1 MTKAVRT
8 QGPRRPLEGLRVLE
22 MGQLLAGPFAAVLLA
37 WFGAEVIKIEP
48 PGEGDPLRTWRSLYK
63 GTALWWYI
71 LGRNKKSV
79 TVNLRTPEGQAIVR
93 RLVDKVD
100 VVLENFKPGT
110 MEKWGLGYEDLK
122 KINPRIIMARVSGWG
137 QDGPYSGKP
146 GFASVAEA
154 VGGMRFV
161 TGYPDSPPVRPNLS
175 LGDTLAGLHAA
186 IGILVAVYHRDVAG
200 SGVGQVVDVAL
211 YESVFNM
218 MEGIVPDFDKLGVVR
233 QREGNRLSGIV
244 PTGTWRCSDDKYVVI
259 GGNGDS
265 IFRRLMTAIGRPD
278 LANDP
283 KLKRNSG
290 RVKHAPLIDDA
301 IDAWT
306 RTHSLQYVIDTL
318 EKAEVP
324 VGPIYSVAEMIDD
337 PHFIARGLFETHRLP
352 DGTTVKLPALVPK
365 LSATPGETQWIGPEL
380 GAHNAEVLGKLLGIS
395 GEELHKLVEQG
406 VVGST
411 RSKAGV
417 S

>member
-1 MTKAVRT
+1 MTKTVDT
-8 QGPRRPLEGLRVLE
+8 NSPRKPLEGLRVLE
-22 MGQLLAGPFAAVLLA
+22 MGQLLAGPFASVLLA

-48 PGEGDPLRTWRSLYK
+48 PVEGDPLRTWRSLYK
-63 GTALWWYI
+63 GTSLWWYI

-79 TVNLRTPEGQAIVR
+79 TVNLRTPEGQSIVR

-110 MEKWGLGYEDLK
+110 MEKWGLGYEELK

-137 QDGPYSGKP
+137 QDGPYSAKP

-154 VGGMRFV
+154 VGGLRFV
-161 TGYPDSPPVRPNLS
+161 TGYPDGPPVRPNLS

-186 IGILVAVYHRDVAG
+186 LGILVAVYHRDVVG

-211 YESVFNM
+211 YESVFNV
-218 MEGIVPDFDKLGVVR
+218 MEGIVPDFDKLGIVR

-265 IFRRLMTAIGRPD
+265 IFRRLMLAIGRPD
-278 LANDP
+278 LADDP
-283 KLKRNSG
+283 TLERNSG
-290 RVKHAPLIDDA
+290 RVQHAELIDDA
-301 IDAWT
+301 ISAWT
-306 RTHSLQYVIDTL
+306 RQHSLQEVINTL

-324 VGPIYSVAEMIDD
+324 VGPIYSVSEMIED
-337 PHFIARGLFETHRLP
+337 PHFIARGLFETHTLP
-352 DGTTVKLPALVPK
+352 DGTTVKLPALAPK
-365 LSATPGETQWIGPEL
+365 LTETPGKTQWIGPEL
-380 GAHNAEVLGKLLGIS
+380 GAHNAEILGTLLGIS
-395 GEELHKLVEQG
+395 GEELRRLVQQG

-411 RSKAGV
+411 RSTADV